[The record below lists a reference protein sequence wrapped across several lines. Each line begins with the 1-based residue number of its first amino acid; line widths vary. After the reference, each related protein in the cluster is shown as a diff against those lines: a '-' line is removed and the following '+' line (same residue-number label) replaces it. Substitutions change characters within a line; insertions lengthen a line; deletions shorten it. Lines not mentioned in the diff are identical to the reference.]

1 MDEKTRLKE
10 IVSILKNSDLIK
22 GITPEKVCITISNLG
37 PTFIKI
43 GQILSN
49 RYDLLPKEYCDALA
63 NLRANVKPM
72 SFDEVSEILEEEY
85 GNINEVFESIS
96 KTCIG
101 SASIAQVHKAKL
113 ITGEDVVIKVQR
125 KNVYETMTM
134 DVKLLKTAIK
144 ILHLNLLIKVINISD
159 VIDEMYNIAK
169 EEMNFLIEAKHL
181 EEFRENNLDTVYID
195 SPKVYSNLVTKKIL
209 VMENVEGIN
218 INNTEELKNQGY
230 DIEEIGLKL
239 ANNYIKQALE
249 DGFFHADPHP
259 DNILVREGKI
269 VFLDLGMMGRL
280 SSRTKELL
288 KKAMKAI
295 VRNDIS
301 DIEHILL
308 SMSTITEPVNHVKLR
323 SDIQRILDKN
333 ANEDIKNID
342 IIEFMNSINM
352 MLKENHIKLDKNI
365 TLLIREICVIEGT
378 LEGISPDINLLMVFN
393 NTIKQ
398 NTLREVFSEET
409 LINTGKNF
417 INGANSLG
425 MLPNEL
431 LNFIRDVNRGE
442 TKIDIEM
449 ANSDKQVDKLEKMLH
464 QLVIGGLDA
473 AVLLGATMVDNKILR
488 YIYLTFATIFT
499 IWLFIQMAKDHFHK
513 GY

>member
-218 INNTEELKNQGY
+218 INNTEELKSQGY

-365 TLLIREICVIEGT
+365 TLLIRGICVIEGT
-378 LEGISPDINLLMVFN
+378 LEVISPDINLLMVFN

>member
-1 MDEKTRLKE
+1 
-10 IVSILKNSDLIK
+10 
-22 GITPEKVCITISNLG
+22 
-37 PTFIKI
+37 
-43 GQILSN
+43 
-49 RYDLLPKEYCDALA
+49 
-63 NLRANVKPM
+63 
-72 SFDEVSEILEEEY
+72 
-85 GNINEVFESIS
+85 
-96 KTCIG
+96 
-101 SASIAQVHKAKL
+101 
-113 ITGEDVVIKVQR
+113 
-125 KNVYETMTM
+125 
-134 DVKLLKTAIK
+134 
-144 ILHLNLLIKVINISD
+144 
-159 VIDEMYNIAK
+159 
-169 EEMNFLIEAKHL
+169 
-181 EEFRENNLDTVYID
+181 
-195 SPKVYSNLVTKKIL
+195 
-209 VMENVEGIN
+209 
-218 INNTEELKNQGY
+218 
-230 DIEEIGLKL
+230 
-239 ANNYIKQALE
+239 
-249 DGFFHADPHP
+249 
-259 DNILVREGKI
+259 
-269 VFLDLGMMGRL
+269 MMGRL

-365 TLLIREICVIEGT
+365 TLLIRGICVIEGT

>member
-1 MDEKTRLKE
+1 
-10 IVSILKNSDLIK
+10 
-22 GITPEKVCITISNLG
+22 
-37 PTFIKI
+37 
-43 GQILSN
+43 
-49 RYDLLPKEYCDALA
+49 
-63 NLRANVKPM
+63 
-72 SFDEVSEILEEEY
+72 
-85 GNINEVFESIS
+85 
-96 KTCIG
+96 
-101 SASIAQVHKAKL
+101 
-113 ITGEDVVIKVQR
+113 
-125 KNVYETMTM
+125 
-134 DVKLLKTAIK
+134 
-144 ILHLNLLIKVINISD
+144 
-159 VIDEMYNIAK
+159 
-169 EEMNFLIEAKHL
+169 
-181 EEFRENNLDTVYID
+181 
-195 SPKVYSNLVTKKIL
+195 
-209 VMENVEGIN
+209 
-218 INNTEELKNQGY
+218 
-230 DIEEIGLKL
+230 
-239 ANNYIKQALE
+239 
-249 DGFFHADPHP
+249 
-259 DNILVREGKI
+259 
-269 VFLDLGMMGRL
+269 MMGRL

-308 SMSTITEPVNHVKLR
+308 SMSTITEPVNHVKFR

-365 TLLIREICVIEGT
+365 TLLIRGICVIEGT